1 MGWTRVLIGVI
12 AVLSLSIVT
21 GSGAH
26 ANSFGPVFADNG
38 SHTFFYDDD
47 IGSTRRSAM
56 ESARINA
63 LDGPT
68 VMTTSRKSTYT
79 TLVDVWVYGE
89 WSPSGDETGWY
100 SLGAVRSYGLGIL
113 SSL

>member
-1 MGWTRVLIGVI
+1 MELMWGRFGWWRWIRVLICVI

-21 GSGAH
+21 GSAAR

-56 ESARINA
+56 ENARINA

-68 VMTTSRKSTYT
+68 VMTNVPATKDR
-79 TLVDVWVYGE
+79 
-89 WSPSGDETGWY
+89 
-100 SLGAVRSYGLGIL
+100 
-113 SSL
+113 